1 MVASTKQQWTLVGPG
16 HEKLQPSQ
24 LVSALE
30 AVAARLGIAIRYET
44 MDRALSPRQPGGG
57 LCRLRGQPIILI
69 DADLALPERIAI
81 LAHALGAFDLDA
93 IYRPPIVRAT
103 IRAHGNKRVLEP
115 RPLAR
120 IKPVRK
126 D

>member
-1 MVASTKQQWTLVGPG
+1 MQAI
-16 HEKLQPSQ
+16 Q

-30 AVAARLGIAIRYET
+30 AVAARLGIAVRYEV

-69 DADLALPERIAI
+69 DAELTPRERIAI
-81 LAHALGAFDLDA
+81 LAQALATFDLDR
-93 IYRPPIVRAT
+93 IYLPPLVRAT
-103 IRAHGNKRVLEP
+103 IRAHGSTNVLEP

-120 IKPVRK
+120 IKPSQ

>member
-1 MVASTKQQWTLVGPG
+1 V
-16 HEKLQPSQ
+16 QPTQ

-30 AVAARLGIAIRYET
+30 AVAARLGIAVRYEV

-57 LCRLRGQPIILI
+57 LCRLRGQPMILI
-69 DADLALPERIAI
+69 DAELGPRERIAI
-81 LAHALGAFDLDA
+81 LAQALGTFDLDS
-93 IYRPPIVRAT
+93 IYLPPLVRAT
-103 IRAHGNKRVLEP
+103 IRAHGSTRILEP

-120 IKPVRK
+120 AKPSRS